1 MIELHPELARS
12 IVEGLPT
19 GIAVVDSKGRV
30 VWGNAELCEL
40 LQRDSE
46 QIIGHSVGSLQLPVP
61 QVDNLH
67 GGPERSRVVEKG
79 RLVGV
84 WQNVGSL
91 SFQGRTLLVI
101 DKKYAID
108 WFLDI
113 LSTGTFD
120 PSITSRA
127 LSRNALL
134 NRLQLEVSRSRRYA
148 NPLSCLVIRID
159 FPAPENKEDCQVIHA
174 SIASTVTELL
184 RWVDVL
190 GQWSEQA
197 LVVILPET
205 AQDAAAQ
212 LATKLAQAIDE
223 KLRHETNAV
232 NVNVGASTWRKG
244 DDAGRLVRRA
254 DIVARR
260 QIGSTTRT
268 ISYDL

>member
-12 IVEGLPT
+12 IVDSLPT
-19 GIAVVDSKGRV
+19 AVAVIDVDGRV

-40 LQRDSE
+40 LRRDADD
-46 QIIGHSVGSLQLPVP
+46 IVGASAVSLQLPVP
-61 QVDNLH
+61 EIEAVPSN
-67 GGPERSRVVEKG
+67 PIATRIVEKG

-84 WQNVGSL
+84 WQNVGGNT
-91 SFQGRTLLVI
+91 FQGRILLVI

-108 WFLDI
+108 WFLDV
-113 LSTGTFD
+113 LSSGSFD
-120 PSITSRA
+120 PTITSRL

-159 FPAPENKEDCQVIHA
+159 FAAQDKAEQQQTIHGL
-174 SIASTVTELL
+174 IASTVTELL

-190 GQWSEQA
+190 GQWSDQA

-205 AQDAAAQ
+205 SEDAAGQ
-212 LATKLAQAIDE
+212 LAAKLGNAIDE
-223 KLRHETNAV
+223 HLAADAPDV
-232 NVNVGASTWRKG
+232 SINVGASTWRKG

-254 DIVARR
+254 EIVARR
-260 QIGSTTRT
+260 QIGSTART
-268 ISYDL
+268 LSY